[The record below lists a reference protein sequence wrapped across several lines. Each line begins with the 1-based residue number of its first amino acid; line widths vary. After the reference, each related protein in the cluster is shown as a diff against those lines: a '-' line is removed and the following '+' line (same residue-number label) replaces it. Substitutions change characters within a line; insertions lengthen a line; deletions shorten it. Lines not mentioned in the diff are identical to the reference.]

1 MKVSKTLVIPL
12 AGLLLVGAAGAA
24 LATSAAAPAVD
35 TGSVIPAVESPSPSA
50 TTATKPPRDGALTD
64 VLTDLVTKGTITA
77 AQKTAILDALSAERT
92 ARQAERAADR
102 ASRQA
107 ERAADRAA
115 RQADREKV
123 RGFLS
128 DGVITKAEL
137 DQLPADHPLRQ
148 LTTLMDDGKITLDE
162 LKSVGRGALKDMG
175 MGGVRGWM
183 RGGPNAPAA
192 PTASPTTGS

>member
-1 MKVSKTLVIPL
+1 MKFCKTLVIPL

-50 TTATKPPRDGALTD
+50 TTTTKPPRDGALTD

-77 AQKTAILDALSAERT
+77 AQKTAILDALGAERT

-102 ASRQA
+102 AARQA
-107 ERAADRAA
+107 E
-115 RQADREKV
+115 REKV

-128 DGVITKAEL
+128 DGVITQAEL

-162 LKSVGRGALKDMG
+162 LKSVGRGALKGMG
-175 MGGVRGWM
+175 MGGGHGWM
-183 RGGPNAPAA
+183 RGAGPNASAA
-192 PTASPTTGS
+192 PTASPTTGG